1 MPPATPDQLI
11 AQLNW
16 RYATKQFDPA
26 GTLSDDEI
34 RLLDESLRLA
44 PSSFG
49 LQPWTF
55 VVVNDPKLREQMVAH
70 SWGQR
75 QVADA
80 ARLYVLCRR
89 ATLTGADVTE
99 YVHDV
104 ARTTG
109 TPRESLSGYEKMMTG
124 FVAKLSGDQLVEW
137 SEKQVYIA
145 LGSLMTAA
153 AAAGID
159 TCPMEGFERAKV
171 DELLNLPAMGLRSVV
186 MCPAGRRAATD
197 KYAARKKV
205 RWPREKV
212 FLEI

>member
-1 MPPATPDQLI
+1 MPLATPDQLI

-26 GTLSDDEI
+26 GTLSADEI
-34 RLLDESLRLA
+34 RLLDETLRLCA
-44 PSSFG
+44 SSFG
-49 LQPWTF
+49 LQPWRF
-55 VVVNDPKLREQMVAH
+55 VVVKDPAVREAMVAH
-70 SWGQR
+70 SWNQR

-89 ATLTGADVTE
+89 ATLGENDVRDYVSLVAETTGA
-99 YVHDV
+99 
-104 ARTTG
+104 A
-109 TPRESLSGYEKMMTG
+109 RESMAGFEKMLVGFTG
-124 FVAKLSGDQLVEW
+124 KLTADQYDQW
-137 SEKQVYIA
+137 AEKQVYIA
-145 LGSLMTAA
+145 LGALMTAA

-159 TCPMEGFERAKV
+159 TCPMEGFNREKV

-197 KYAARKKV
+197 KYADRKKV
-205 RWPREKV
+205 RWPRERV